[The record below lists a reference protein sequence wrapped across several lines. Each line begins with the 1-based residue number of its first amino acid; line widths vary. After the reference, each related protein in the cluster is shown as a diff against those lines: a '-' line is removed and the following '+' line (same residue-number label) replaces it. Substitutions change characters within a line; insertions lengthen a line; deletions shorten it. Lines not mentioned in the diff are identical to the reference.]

1 MQKAIMDTNTK
12 KTKVLLVI
20 DMQNDFIDGSLGSE
34 AAQRIVPNVV
44 EKIKNFDGDLIILTQ
59 DTHYE
64 GYLNTKEGQ
73 KLPVVHCVYK
83 THGWEINEDVLRA
96 VNESNK
102 RTTYILKPTF
112 GAALPMPDLGCYN
125 DLINEIISL
134 YCPDKVEEV
143 DIELVGLDTD
153 ICVISNALIL
163 KSWFY
168 DDAEI
173 TVDSKCCAG
182 VTPEKHEAALEVM
195 RSCQIN
201 VI

>member
-1 MQKAIMDTNTK
+1 MDK
-12 KTKVLLVI
+12 KIKVLLLI
-20 DMQNDFIDGSLGSE
+20 DCQVDFIDGSLANE
-34 AAQRIVPNVV
+34 AAQKCIPNIVK
-44 EKIKNFDGDLIILTQ
+44 KIKNFDGDLIILTQ

-64 GYLNTKEGQ
+64 DYLNTKEGQ

-102 RTTYILKPTF
+102 RVTYILKPTF
-112 GAALPMPDLGCYN
+112 GAALPMPDLKCYN
-125 DLINEIISL
+125 DLINEINSL
-134 YCPDKVEEV
+134 YFPDKVEEV
-143 DIELVGLDTD
+143 DIELVGFDTD

-168 DDAEI
+168 DDVEI
-173 TVDSKCCAG
+173 TVDGKCCAG

>member
-1 MQKAIMDTNTK
+1 MEEK

-44 EKIKNFDGDLIILTQ
+44 DKIKNFDGDLIILTQ

-102 RTTYILKPTF
+102 RTVYVLKPTF
-112 GAALPMPDLGCYN
+112 GSTLPMPDLECYN
-125 DLINEIISL
+125 DLAGEIISL
-134 YCPDKVEEV
+134 FTNDNFNEAE
-143 DIELVGLDTD
+143 IELVGLDTD

>member
-1 MQKAIMDTNTK
+1 MDTNK
-12 KTKVLLVI
+12 KSKVLVVI

-34 AAQRIVPNVV
+34 AAQSIVPNVV

-64 GYLNTKEGQ
+64 DYLNTKEGQ
-73 KLPVVHCVYK
+73 KLPVVHCVYN
-83 THGWEINEDVLRA
+83 TDGWEINEDVMRA
-96 VNESNK
+96 VNEFHGDVQ
-102 RTTYILKPTF
+102 YILKPTF
-112 GAALPMPDLGCYN
+112 GAALPMPDLNCYE
-125 DLINEIISL
+125 DLVNAINSL
-134 YCPDKVEEV
+134 FRPDKVEEV
-143 DIELVGLDTD
+143 EIEVVGLDTD
-153 ICVISNALIL
+153 ICVISNVLLL

>member
-1 MQKAIMDTNTK
+1 MDTNTNK
-12 KTKVLLVI
+12 AKVLIVI
-20 DMQNDFIDGSLGSE
+20 DLQNDFIDGSLGSE
-34 AAQRIVPNVV
+34 EAQRIVPNIV
-44 EKIKNFDGDLIILTQ
+44 EKIKNFDGDLIVLTQ

-64 GYLNTKEGQ
+64 NYLNTKEGQ

-83 THGWEINEDVLRA
+83 THGWEINEDVIRA
-96 VNESNK
+96 VKEVNK
-102 RTTYILKPTF
+102 RTTYVLKPTF
-112 GAALPMPDLGCYN
+112 GASLPMPDLKSFN
-125 DLINEIISL
+125 DLIHVINSL
-134 YCPDKVEEV
+134 YCHNKVEYV

-153 ICVISNALIL
+153 ICVISNALLL

-168 DDAEI
+168 EDAEI

-182 VTPEKHEAALEVM
+182 VTPQKHEAALEVM

>member
-1 MQKAIMDTNTK
+1 MDANIK
-12 KTKVLLVI
+12 KTKVLVVI

-64 GYLNTKEGQ
+64 DYLNTKEGQ
-73 KLPVVHCVYK
+73 KLPVVHCVHK

-96 VNESNK
+96 VKETNK

-112 GAALPMPDLGCYN
+112 GAALPMPDLGGYN